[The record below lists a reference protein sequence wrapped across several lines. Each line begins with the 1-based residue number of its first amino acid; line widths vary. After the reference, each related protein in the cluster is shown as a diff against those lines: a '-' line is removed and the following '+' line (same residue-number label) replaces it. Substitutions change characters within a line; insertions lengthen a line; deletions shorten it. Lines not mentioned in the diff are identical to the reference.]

1 MATGRLVVHFCR
13 SPSTDVR
20 PQPLQSSLLN
30 CWDKFWLK
38 LVDKKGWNG
47 GILLEKTYIFP
58 AAHI

>member
-1 MATGRLVVHFCR
+1 LKHDRQQ
-13 SPSTDVR
+13 S
-20 PQPLQSSLLN
+20 LQSSLLN
-30 CWDKFWLK
+30 CRDKFWLK

>member
-1 MATGRLVVHFCR
+1 MKGSFGSKASGRQLKFER
-13 SPSTDVR
+13 L
-20 PQPLQSSLLN
+20 QPLQSSLLN
-30 CWDKFWLK
+30 CRDKFWLK